1 MSTRCALCCLVQPP
15 PDAGLRWASSQMWD
29 HSQSLYH
36 IRYTI
41 QLRSSLTCWKLR
53 FSWSIRTWDS
63 IQIQTHR
70 LLLRMIRWEFLSMY
84 CYCSMTGGQII
95 EKNTRIRLKI
105 VGTRVDAT
113 EIVSQVQ
120 TLSSMKVAKAQRSS
134 RLALSRRTTLVSLI
148 NSVDSRV
155 GFHVYRLP

>member
-1 MSTRCALCCLVQPP
+1 
-15 PDAGLRWASSQMWD
+15 
-29 HSQSLYH
+29 
-36 IRYTI
+36 
-41 QLRSSLTCWKLR
+41 
-53 FSWSIRTWDS
+53 
-63 IQIQTHR
+63 
-70 LLLRMIRWEFLSMY
+70 
-84 CYCSMTGGQII
+84 MTGGQII

-120 TLSSMKVAKAQRSS
+120 TSSSMKVAKAQRSS

-155 GFHVYRLP
+155 GFHVYPTPLVACIEDRMCYLDRWFMRNLPFTHQGSSFSETTCVRSGILPCERLSG